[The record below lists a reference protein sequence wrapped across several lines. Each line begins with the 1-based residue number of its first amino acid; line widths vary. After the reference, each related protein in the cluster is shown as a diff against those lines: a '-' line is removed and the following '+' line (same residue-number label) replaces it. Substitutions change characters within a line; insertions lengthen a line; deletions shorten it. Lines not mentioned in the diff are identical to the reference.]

1 MLKFKDTFPF
11 VVKEGVK
18 EFSAYQ
24 FGDYSCVKLRS
35 YKCVWPKEHKW
46 WTILNF

>member
-24 FGDYSCVKLRS
+24 FGDYKLCEI
-35 YKCVWPKEHKW
+35 KK
-46 WTILNF
+46 ILQMCMA